1 MGKINISR
9 YVNTTELKF
18 EVEFITPAFLGGADG
33 NAEIRTAPFKEGI
46 RYWWRVLFGAKYF
59 DIGKLKQTEDLI
71 FGSTENNS
79 NVLISIKSQTKD
91 SFFELSGFPN
101 GKRIDVSHQGKIMKV
116 NILDYM
122 AYGKYDYV
130 KGKGNVYKVSHIK
143 PKTKIRLNV
152 NIKNIGYT
160 EEIIDATKM
169 FLAWGGVGSKSR
181 NGFGSMDYADLS
193 EPKSEFSKM
202 VKLSNHL
209 KQFPVFSMATKLFV
223 TSRFDNW
230 EESLSTVGIVYK
242 EARNSLENPHVFDKR
257 GYVARP
263 IEARF
268 EKIPSHIKNERIPKP
283 FYLGVKQLEPK
294 QFIGYIICLPVEFY
308 ETENQRKY
316 IEVYNSMTDYF
327 SKHLKDN
334 TTSIMK
340 LLGASK

>member
-160 EEIIDATKM
+160 EEIIDATKI

-193 EPKSEFSKM
+193 EPKSELKMLNPICSRWGWLALRLHQFGCSALLLIQSPKIFTNCKSACAFIFFQKNSTFRLLIKIISSVRTIVTALYHLYDTLLSK
-202 VKLSNHL
+202 LRH
-209 KQFPVFSMATKLFV
+209 
-223 TSRFDNW
+223 
-230 EESLSTVGIVYK
+230 TVIKTLALCYSFA
-242 EARNSLENPHVFDKR
+242 AR
-257 GYVARP
+257 
-263 IEARF
+263 
-268 EKIPSHIKNERIPKP
+268 
-283 FYLGVKQLEPK
+283 
-294 QFIGYIICLPVEFY
+294 
-308 ETENQRKY
+308 
-316 IEVYNSMTDYF
+316 
-327 SKHLKDN
+327 
-334 TTSIMK
+334 
-340 LLGASK
+340 LLTF